1 MNSCFLN
8 KENKVCY
15 SDYSD
20 FKWEFLEL
28 LLLLIVIW
36 TCVYAPVYIHI
47 YRTPPVLILQHI
59 HISK

>member
-1 MNSCFLN
+1 MFFMNSCFLN

-20 FKWEFLEL
+20 FKWEFLEIL
-28 LLLLIVIW
+28 LLLTVIW

-47 YRTPPVLILQHI
+47 YIEHLQY
-59 HISK
+59 